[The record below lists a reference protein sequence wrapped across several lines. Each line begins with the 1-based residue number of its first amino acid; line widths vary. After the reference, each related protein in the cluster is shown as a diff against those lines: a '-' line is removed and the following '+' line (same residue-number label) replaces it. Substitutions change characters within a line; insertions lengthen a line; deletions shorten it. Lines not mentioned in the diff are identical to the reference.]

1 MEKQK
6 LGLPTDRV
14 TIRHVA
20 EHAGVSVAA
29 VSKVLRNAYGV
40 SEALRTKVENAIDLL
55 KYRPSTAARAMRGR
69 TYTVGILVVELTNPF
84 VPVLL
89 EGIDAGLAEANYKAM
104 VGVGRAASKLETSMI
119 ESMIDTRMDG
129 LVLIGPQISGS
140 VVAHYAKQ
148 IPIVAIAH
156 HEPQA
161 TLYDTALSLL
171 LPHASNWFASKDSPR
186 LLGSAHPNIAPYDK
200 FKAHD
205 GELFI
210 GILNDAQFRR
220 LGACLGLETWLDDER
235 FSSNSLRVVNRA
247 ALKALIEA
255 AIADRP
261 CEPLCEALMRSG
273 VPAGAVNSVPQA
285 LAHAHCEHRDIVV
298 RRSNYTGLRSPM
310 RLLGTPGSP
319 GVRPPGFAQDAE
331 AILVD
336 LGYSENDRQ
345 RLRDTGAAPG
355 PRT

>member
-6 LGLPTDRV
+6 LGPPTDRV

-89 EGIDAGLAEANYKAM
+89 EGIDAGLDKANYKAM

-140 VVAHYAKQ
+140 VVAHYARQ

-161 TLYDTALSLL
+161 TLYDTVNSDDFAGAQMAVEALVSRGYQDIAMLSYDRSDSPSSVVAVQREAGYRAAMATTGLEDNARIIRHPHPSEPRARELAALL
-171 LPHASNWFASKDSPR
+171 ASKDRPR
-186 LLGSAHPNIAPYDK
+186 AIFAWSDLDAIPLLAACHEMGVKVPETLSVIGYDDSSL
-200 FKAHD
+200 A
-205 GELFI
+205 GQPAVSLSSVNQNPSE
-210 GILNDAQFRR
+210 
-220 LGACLGLETWLDDER
+220 LGARASELLLSRIEGREEAQHVVVQP
-235 FSSNSLRVVNRA
+235 RVV
-247 ALKALIEA
+247 I
-255 AIADRP
+255 
-261 CEPLCEALMRSG
+261 
-273 VPAGAVNSVPQA
+273 
-285 LAHAHCEHRDIVV
+285 
-298 RRSNYTGLRSPM
+298 RRS
-310 RLLGTPGSP
+310 
-319 GVRPPGFAQDAE
+319 
-331 AILVD
+331 I
-336 LGYSENDRQ
+336 
-345 RLRDTGAAPG
+345 
-355 PRT
+355 

>member
-6 LGLPTDRV
+6 LGPPTDRV

-89 EGIDAGLAEANYKAM
+89 EGIDAGLEKANYKAM

-161 TLYDTALSLL
+161 TLYDTVNSDDFAGAQMAVEALASRGYNDIAMLSYDRSDSPGSVVAVQREAGYKAAMAAIGLEDKTRIIRHPHPSESRTNELAALLSSEDRPRAIFAWSDLDAIPLLAACHELGIDVPGALAVIGYDDCSLAGQPAVSLSSVNQDPLELGARASELL
-171 LPHASNWFASKDSPR
+171 LSR
-186 LLGSAHPNIAPYDK
+186 IEGR
-200 FKAHD
+200 
-205 GELFI
+205 E
-210 GILNDAQFRR
+210 DAQHVLFPPK
-220 LGACLGLETWLDDER
+220 
-235 FSSNSLRVVNRA
+235 VV
-247 ALKALIEA
+247 L
-255 AIADRP
+255 
-261 CEPLCEALMRSG
+261 
-273 VPAGAVNSVPQA
+273 
-285 LAHAHCEHRDIVV
+285 
-298 RRSNYTGLRSPM
+298 RRS
-310 RLLGTPGSP
+310 
-319 GVRPPGFAQDAE
+319 V
-331 AILVD
+331 
-336 LGYSENDRQ
+336 
-345 RLRDTGAAPG
+345 
-355 PRT
+355 

>member
-6 LGLPTDRV
+6 LGLPTDRI

-20 EHAGVSVAA
+20 EHSGVSVAA

-40 SEALRTKVENAIDLL
+40 SEALRRKVEHSIEVL

-89 EGIDAGLAEANYKAM
+89 EGIDAALEKANYKAM

-156 HEPQA
+156 HEPHA
-161 TLYDTALSLL
+161 TLYDTVNSDDFAGAQMAVKALAARGYRDIAMLSYDHSDSPGSVVAVQREAGYKAAMAAMGFEDRTRIIRHPHPSEPRAEELAALLSSEDRPRAIFAWSDLDAIPLLAACHEAGVDVPGTLAVIGYDDCSLAGQPAVSLSSINQDPQSLGAQASHLL
-171 LPHASNWFASKDSPR
+171 LSRIEGRK
-186 LLGSAHPNIAPYDK
+186 
-200 FKAHD
+200 
-205 GELFI
+205 E
-210 GILNDAQFRR
+210 AQH
-220 LGACLGLETWLDDER
+220 
-235 FSSNSLRVVNRA
+235 VVVT
-247 ALKALIEA
+247 
-255 AIADRP
+255 P
-261 CEPLCEALMRSG
+261 T
-273 VPAGAVNSVPQA
+273 
-285 LAHAHCEHRDIVV
+285 VV
-298 RRSNYTGLRSPM
+298 LRRS
-310 RLLGTPGSP
+310 
-319 GVRPPGFAQDAE
+319 A
-331 AILVD
+331 
-336 LGYSENDRQ
+336 
-345 RLRDTGAAPG
+345 
-355 PRT
+355 

>member
-1 MEKQK
+1 MGKQK
-6 LGLPTDRV
+6 LGLTTDRV

-129 LVLIGPQISGS
+129 LVLIGPQIPGN

-161 TLYDTALSLL
+161 TLYDTVNSDDFAGAQMAVEALASRGYSDIAMLSYDRADSPSSVVAVQREAGYKAGMAAIGLEDKTRIIRHPHPSESRTNELATLLSSEDRPRAIFAWSDLDAIPLLAACHEAGVDVPGTLAVIGYDDCSLAGQPAVSLSSVNQDPHALGARASELL
-171 LPHASNWFASKDSPR
+171 LSR
-186 LLGSAHPNIAPYDK
+186 IEGR
-200 FKAHD
+200 
-205 GELFI
+205 EE
-210 GILNDAQFRR
+210 AQH
-220 LGACLGLETWLDDER
+220 
-235 FSSNSLRVVNRA
+235 VVVQ
-247 ALKALIEA
+247 
-255 AIADRP
+255 P
-261 CEPLCEALMRSG
+261 M
-273 VPAGAVNSVPQA
+273 
-285 LAHAHCEHRDIVV
+285 VV
-298 RRSNYTGLRSPM
+298 LRRS
-310 RLLGTPGSP
+310 
-319 GVRPPGFAQDAE
+319 
-331 AILVD
+331 I
-336 LGYSENDRQ
+336 
-345 RLRDTGAAPG
+345 
-355 PRT
+355 

>member
-6 LGLPTDRV
+6 LGPPTDRV

-40 SEALRTKVENAIDLL
+40 SDALRTKVENAIDLL

-129 LVLIGPQISGS
+129 LILIGPQISGS
-140 VVAHYAKQ
+140 VVAQYAKQ

-161 TLYDTALSLL
+161 TLYDTVNSDDFAGAQMAVKALASRGYQDIAMLSYDRSDSPGSVVAVQREVGYRAAMSAIGFEDKTRVIRHPHPSEPRAKELAALLSSEDRPRAIFAWSDLDAIPLLAACHEAGVEVPGSLAVIGYDDCSLAGQPAVSLSSVNQNPSELGARASELL
-171 LPHASNWFASKDSPR
+171 LGR
-186 LLGSAHPNIAPYDK
+186 IEGR
-200 FKAHD
+200 
-205 GELFI
+205 EE
-210 GILNDAQFRR
+210 AQH
-220 LGACLGLETWLDDER
+220 L
-235 FSSNSLRVVNRA
+235 VVQP
-247 ALKALIEA
+247 K
-255 AIADRP
+255 
-261 CEPLCEALMRSG
+261 
-273 VPAGAVNSVPQA
+273 
-285 LAHAHCEHRDIVV
+285 VV
-298 RRSNYTGLRSPM
+298 IRRS
-310 RLLGTPGSP
+310 
-319 GVRPPGFAQDAE
+319 
-331 AILVD
+331 I
-336 LGYSENDRQ
+336 
-345 RLRDTGAAPG
+345 
-355 PRT
+355 

>member
-89 EGIDAGLAEANYKAM
+89 EAIDAGLEKANYKAM

-140 VVAHYAKQ
+140 VVAHYATQ

-161 TLYDTALSLL
+161 TLYDTVNSDDFVGAQMAIEALASRGYSDIAMLSYNRSDSPGSVVAAQREAGYKAAMAEIGLEDKTRIIRHPHPSEPRARELAALLSSKDRPRAIFAWSDLDAIPLLAACHEAGVEVPGSLAVIGYDDCSLARQPAVSLSSVNQNPSELGARASELL
-171 LPHASNWFASKDSPR
+171 LSR
-186 LLGSAHPNIAPYDK
+186 IEGR
-200 FKAHD
+200 
-205 GELFI
+205 EE
-210 GILNDAQFRR
+210 AQH
-220 LGACLGLETWLDDER
+220 
-235 FSSNSLRVVNRA
+235 VVVQP
-247 ALKALIEA
+247 K
-255 AIADRP
+255 
-261 CEPLCEALMRSG
+261 
-273 VPAGAVNSVPQA
+273 
-285 LAHAHCEHRDIVV
+285 VV
-298 RRSNYTGLRSPM
+298 IRRS
-310 RLLGTPGSP
+310 
-319 GVRPPGFAQDAE
+319 
-331 AILVD
+331 I
-336 LGYSENDRQ
+336 
-345 RLRDTGAAPG
+345 
-355 PRT
+355 

>member
-6 LGLPTDRV
+6 LGPPTDRV

-40 SEALRTKVENAIDLL
+40 SEALRTKVEHAIDLL

-161 TLYDTALSLL
+161 TLYDTVNSDDFAGAQMAVEALASCGYSDIAMLSYDRSDSPNSVVAVQREAGYKAAMAAIGSEERARIIRNPHPSEPRSKELAALLSSEDRPRAIFAWSDLDAIPLLAACHELGIDVPGTLAVIGYDDCSLAGQPAVSLSSVNQDPLSLGARASEL
-171 LPHASNWFASKDSPR
+171 LLSR
-186 LLGSAHPNIAPYDK
+186 IEGR
-200 FKAHD
+200 
-205 GELFI
+205 E
-210 GILNDAQFRR
+210 DAQHVM
-220 LGACLGLETWLDDER
+220 LPP
-235 FSSNSLRVVNRA
+235 RVV
-247 ALKALIEA
+247 L
-255 AIADRP
+255 
-261 CEPLCEALMRSG
+261 
-273 VPAGAVNSVPQA
+273 
-285 LAHAHCEHRDIVV
+285 
-298 RRSNYTGLRSPM
+298 RRS
-310 RLLGTPGSP
+310 
-319 GVRPPGFAQDAE
+319 V
-331 AILVD
+331 
-336 LGYSENDRQ
+336 
-345 RLRDTGAAPG
+345 
-355 PRT
+355 